1 MNVWRAALRNPRAV
15 LAEVVFSIMTIDIF
29 FFSKKDASSKRWI
42 IAIQSIDTAC
52 VFYCFLME
60 FILYADS
67 NLQSQHI
74 EPMP

>member
-1 MNVWRAALRNPRAV
+1 M
-15 LAEVVFSIMTIDIF
+15 FSIMTIDIF

-60 FILYADS
+60 FILNADS